1 VIKFKSINFKSG
13 IPLYIQIK
21 DYIREKIEIGELKIA
36 DKIPS
41 EDLLCEKF
49 DVSKITVIRALRDL
63 VNEGIILRKQGKGS
77 FVNKT
82 EDEEDLNIVAN
93 FNKIYTWP
101 SAVAKHKILKWQIV
115 TPSTEILE
123 KAKLPEGS
131 SVLEIIR
138 LRYYK
143 EEPVTLEYTYLPES
157 ACQYFKD
164 KRKYFESKYVYD
176 IFKMIPNILLDSS
189 KICIKSRLADGYQA
203 KILKINTGEPLLF
216 WERVTLTEDKKVI
229 EISKFFTRGDKY
241 SYYVE
246 FYKNKNVKNILT
258 NNIDKSTS
266 CGIKKY

>member
-1 VIKFKSINFKSG
+1 M
-13 IPLYIQIK
+13 PLYIQIK
-21 DYIREKIEIGELKIA
+21 NRIREEIKTGKLKEG

-41 EDLLCEKF
+41 EEYLSKKLG
-49 DVSKITVIRALRDL
+49 VSKTTVIRALRDL
-63 VNEGIILRKQGKGS
+63 VGESLVIRKQGKGS

-143 EEPVTLEYTYLPES
+143 EEPVTLEYTYLPEF

-189 KICIKSRLADGYQA
+189 KICIKSILADGSQA

-246 FYKNKNVKNILT
+246 FHKNKNVKDILT

-266 CGIKKY
+266 CGIKKF